1 MSTQFTNITI
11 NHDYLAM
18 IKSRKDGRRA
28 RRNEERAKVG
38 DVRTLQARHYQVIR
52 MHVDGM
58 KNVDIA
64 EQLGITPMSV
74 SQIINSDLSREHIAK
89 MMAAS
94 DKTAIVSHL
103 EFQAAAVEAN
113 KYLRGIIRGE
123 EEAPVN
129 TRVQVCQN
137 YLDRAGYAPIA
148 KSQVAVAHGHFDPD
162 DLKALKE
169 RAERAKREQ
178 QAIPVNVVPIKPMS
192 EANELKQANNAVGA
206 NNGE

>member
-89 MMAAS
+89 LTAAA
-94 DKTAIVSHL
+94 DKTAVVSHL

-178 QAIPVNVVPIKPMS
+178 LAIPVNVVPIKSMS

-206 NNGE
+206 NSGE

>member
-11 NHDYLAM
+11 NHDYLAA
-18 IKSRKDGRRA
+18 IRARTANRRA
-28 RRNEERAKVG
+28 KKPDGGGKWEAKA
-38 DVRTLQARHYQVIR
+38 LQTRHHQIIR
-52 MHVDGM
+52 MHLDGM
-58 KNVDIA
+58 RNIDIA
-64 EQLGITPMSV
+64 EQLGITACNV
-74 SQIINSDLSREHIAK
+74 SDVLNSDLARQHIAK
-89 MMAAS
+89 LTAAA
-94 DKTAIVSHL
+94 DKTAVVSHL

-113 KYLRGIIRGE
+113 KYLRDIIKGV

-178 QAIPVNVVPIKPMS
+178 LAIPVNVVPIKPMG
-192 EANELKQANNAVGA
+192 EANAEGA
-206 NNGE
+206 NPVSVASSRE